1 MSDPNFIAITGAS
14 GLIGKALIKRFRSE
28 NQPFLKLVRQPT
40 SEDGERF
47 WNYSEKV
54 LDGGIDDCD
63 ALVHLAG
70 ETVDGHWSSFKKQ
83 LIYESRVQGTEF
95 LVEKILSSPS
105 PPKVVVFAS
114 AIGFYGQKRA
124 DWVTEESPPGS
135 GFLADVVED
144 WEQASEILQEHGIR
158 VVRLRLGVVLAK
170 EGGALHKMLPVF
182 RLGLGGAIGDGE
194 QRMSWITLSDVVEM
208 IWQSIHS
215 ESWQG
220 NYNAVAPEVVSNLKF
235 SKVLAKVLK
244 RPAILK
250 VPKFMME
257 TVFGEM
263 ADSTVLSDLAVQ
275 PKRLM
280 EMNFPFKHP
289 KLQPALEDLLSK

>member
-28 NQPFLKLVRQPT
+28 NQPFLKLVRKPT
-40 SEDGERF
+40 SEEGERF

-144 WEQASEILQEHGIR
+144 WEQASEVLQEHGIR

-235 SKVLAKVLK
+235 SRVLAKVLK

>member
-1 MSDPNFIAITGAS
+1 MSDPKLIAITGAS

-40 SEDGERF
+40 SESGERF

-144 WEQASEILQEHGIR
+144 WEQASEVLQEHGIR

-235 SKVLAKVLK
+235 SRVLAKVLK

>member
-1 MSDPNFIAITGAS
+1 MSDPKLIAITGAS
-14 GLIGKALIKRFRSE
+14 GLIGKALTKRFRSE

-40 SEDGERF
+40 SEKGERF

-70 ETVDGHWSSFKKQ
+70 ETVDGHWSSFKKH
-83 LIYESRVQGTEF
+83 LIYESRVQSTEF

-144 WEQASEILQEHGIR
+144 WEQASEVLQVHGIR

-182 RLGLGGAIGDGE
+182 RFGLGGEIGDGE

-280 EMNFPFKHP
+280 EINFPFKHP
-289 KLQPALEDLLSK
+289 KLEPALEDLLSK

>member
-1 MSDPNFIAITGAS
+1 MSDPKLIAITGAS
-14 GLIGKALIKRFRSE
+14 GLIGKALTKRFKSE
-28 NQPFLKLVRQPT
+28 KQPFLKLVRHPT
-40 SEDGERF
+40 SEERERF

-54 LDGGIDDCD
+54 FDGGVDDCD

-70 ETVDGHWSSFKKQ
+70 ETVDGHWSSFKKR
-83 LIYESRVQGTEF
+83 LIYESRVQSTRF

-114 AIGFYGQKRA
+114 AIGFYGQQRA

-144 WEQASEILQEHGIR
+144 WERASEILEEQGIR

-182 RLGLGGAIGDGE
+182 RFGLGGAIGDGE
-194 QRMSWITLSDVVEM
+194 QRMSWITLSDVVDM

-215 ESWQG
+215 DSWQG

-235 SKVLAKVLK
+235 SRVLAKVLK

-280 EMNFPFKHP
+280 EMNYPFKHP
-289 KLQPALEDLLSK
+289 KLQPALEAILLK

>member
-1 MSDPNFIAITGAS
+1 MSDPKLIAITGAS

-40 SEDGERF
+40 SESGERF

-235 SKVLAKVLK
+235 SRVLAKVLK

>member
-1 MSDPNFIAITGAS
+1 MSDPKLIAITGAS

-40 SEDGERF
+40 SESGERF

-83 LIYESRVQGTEF
+83 LIYESRVQSTEF

-235 SKVLAKVLK
+235 SRVLAKVLK

>member
-1 MSDPNFIAITGAS
+1 
-14 GLIGKALIKRFRSE
+14 L
-28 NQPFLKLVRQPT
+28 
-40 SEDGERF
+40 
-47 WNYSEKV
+47 
-54 LDGGIDDCD
+54 
-63 ALVHLAG
+63 
-70 ETVDGHWSSFKKQ
+70 
-83 LIYESRVQGTEF
+83 
-95 LVEKILSSPS
+95 
-105 PPKVVVFAS
+105 
-114 AIGFYGQKRA
+114 GF
-124 DWVTEESPPGS
+124 
-135 GFLADVVED
+135 
-144 WEQASEILQEHGIR
+144 
-158 VVRLRLGVVLAK
+158 
-170 EGGALHKMLPVF
+170 
-182 RLGLGGAIGDGE
+182 GGAIGDGE

-280 EMNFPFKHP
+280 EINFPFEHP
-289 KLQPALEDLLSK
+289 KLKPALEDLLSK

>member
-1 MSDPNFIAITGAS
+1 MSDPKLIAITGAS

-40 SEDGERF
+40 SESGERF

-54 LDGGIDDCD
+54 LDGGIDDCN

-144 WEQASEILQEHGIR
+144 WEQASEVLQEHGIR

-235 SKVLAKVLK
+235 SRVLAKVLK

>member
-1 MSDPNFIAITGAS
+1 MSDPKLIAITGAS

-40 SEDGERF
+40 SESGERF

-95 LVEKILSSPS
+95 LVEKILSRPS

-144 WEQASEILQEHGIR
+144 WEQASEVLQEHGIR

-235 SKVLAKVLK
+235 SRVLAKVLK